1 MGGHAYQ
8 GTVYFSPS
16 SILKGLKG
24 GGEGT
29 VAPPFMGWGG
39 EQLSSFPLSSIF
51 FNCQMR
57 VDGTTLMGQEEL
69 VLLHKQS
76 LRPF

>member
-1 MGGHAYQ
+1 M
-8 GTVYFSPS
+8 
-16 SILKGLKG
+16 
-24 GGEGT
+24 
-29 VAPPFMGWGG
+29 APPFMGWGG